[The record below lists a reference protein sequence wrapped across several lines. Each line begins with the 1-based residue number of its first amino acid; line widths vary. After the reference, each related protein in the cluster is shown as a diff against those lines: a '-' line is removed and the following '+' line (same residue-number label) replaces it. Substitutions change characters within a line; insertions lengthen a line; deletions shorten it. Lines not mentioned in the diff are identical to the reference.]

1 MGFSR
6 QEYWSGFS
14 FSRGFSRPRDWTQV
28 SCIAGRFFTVW
39 AAREAQDIR
48 MVLRNEMNALA
59 LAPAL
64 MVFCFLLCDCR
75 GGAAHAWSLPATVSK
90 ENQRQKLSITKSA
103 CGRNGKRFCST
114 LTLYA
119 AQANHTGFYSCKYL
133 STSASKKKGE
143 STIYIFINGK
153 SFISHILFS
162 VAVQRVINPPGP
174 WKGHF
179 SHEYEWNGPGKRFYL
194 IVETC
199 GVHFNMFL
207 ECQFQPEFSWT
218 SWSTACSLMGV
229 TLVCFVHHC
238 ICVSKNTVWY
248 IMVWM
253 ARF

>member
-1 MGFSR
+1 MCYSSVKQMTELRPLSLSIYIYIYIYIKYLYKNQLSPILCNPWTVAHQAPLSMGFSWH
-6 QEYWSGFS
+6 EYWSGFS
-14 FSRGFSRPRDWTQV
+14 FSRGFSQPRDWTQV

-48 MVLRNEMNALA
+48 MVLRNEMNSLA

-162 VAVQRVINPPGP
+162 VAV
-174 WKGHF
+174 
-179 SHEYEWNGPGKRFYL
+179 
-194 IVETC
+194 
-199 GVHFNMFL
+199 
-207 ECQFQPEFSWT
+207 
-218 SWSTACSLMGV
+218 
-229 TLVCFVHHC
+229 
-238 ICVSKNTVWY
+238 
-248 IMVWM
+248 
-253 ARF
+253 